1 MFDSMSSRSPD
12 ETSTTSMTETAKLE
26 VIAGRGLLHRA
37 AKRMLDLI
45 IATAALIILMPAFLV
60 IAVLVRLDSPGP
72 ILFRQRRTGL
82 NGRVF
87 RILKFRTMT
96 VIEDGNAISHAT
108 RDDPRV
114 TRIGDFLRKSSLDEM
129 PQLINVIMGHMS
141 LVGPRPHALA
151 HDAQYSALLPHYAQR
166 FAMRPGLTGLAQIKG
181 FRGEIHQLDCMAQ
194 RVDAD
199 VEYVKTWSIRSDIVI
214 LFQTIPLVLRRV
226 NAY

>member
-1 MFDSMSSRSPD
+1 MFDSMTSRRVGAASKAPAPPD
-12 ETSTTSMTETAKLE
+12 DRVRITTEH
-26 VIAGRGLLHRA
+26 GLLHRA
-37 AKRMLDLI
+37 AKRMLDLV
-45 IATAALIILMPAFLV
+45 IAATALIILVPAFVV

-96 VIEDGNAISHAT
+96 VVEDGDAISHAT

-114 TRIGDFLRKSSLDEM
+114 TRFGDFLRKSSLDEM
-129 PQLINVIMGHMS
+129 PQLINVILGHMS

-151 HDAQYSALLPHYAQR
+151 HDAHYSALLPHYDQR
-166 FAMRPGLTGLAQIKG
+166 FAVRPGLTGLAQVKG
-181 FRGEIHQLDCMAQ
+181 LRGEIRQLDCMTQ
-194 RVDAD
+194 RIDAD
-199 VEYVKTWSIRSDIVI
+199 VEYVKNWSIRSDIVI
-214 LFQTIPLVLRRV
+214 LFRTVPLILRRV

>member
-1 MFDSMSSRSPD
+1 MFDSLP
-12 ETSTTSMTETAKLE
+12 STRDSDAP
-26 VIAGRGLLHRA
+26 AGVFPVKDQFQVYPGHGPLHRA
-37 AKRMLDLI
+37 AKRMLDMA
-45 IATAALIILMPAFLV
+45 IATTALIILIPAFVV

-96 VIEDGNAISHAT
+96 VIEDGAAISHAT
-108 RDDPRV
+108 RNDPRV
-114 TRIGDFLRKSSLDEM
+114 TRFGDFLRKSSLDEM
-129 PQLINVIMGHMS
+129 PQLINVILGHMS

-151 HDAQYSALLPHYAQR
+151 HDAQYSALLPHYGQR
-166 FAMRPGLTGLAQIKG
+166 FAVRPGLTGLAQVKG
-181 FRGEIHQLDCMAQ
+181 FRGEIHELNCMAQ

-214 LFQTIPLVLRRV
+214 LFQTIPLILRRV

>member
-1 MFDSMSSRSPD
+1 MLDV
-12 ETSTTSMTETAKLE
+12 
-26 VIAGRGLLHRA
+26 VIAL
-37 AKRMLDLI
+37 
-45 IATAALIILMPAFLV
+45 
-60 IAVLVRLDSPGP
+60 IAVLILIPAFAVIALLVWLDSPGP

-96 VIEDGNAISHAT
+96 VIEDGAAISHA
-108 RDDPRV
+108 RRNDPRV

-129 PQLINVIMGHMS
+129 PQLINVILGHMS

-151 HDAQYSALLPHYAQR
+151 HDAQYSALLPQYGQR
-166 FAMRPGLTGLAQIKG
+166 FAVRPGLTGLAQVKG
-181 FRGEIHQLDCMAQ
+181 FRGEIHELNCMAQ

-199 VEYVKTWSIRSDIVI
+199 VEYVKTWSIRSDIAI
-214 LFQTIPLVLRRV
+214 LLRTIPLILRRV

>member
-1 MFDSMSSRSPD
+1 MFDSLSSRDAD
-12 ETSTTSMTETAKLE
+12 EAPVTASGMAKLD
-26 VIAGRGLLHRA
+26 VITERGLLHRA
-37 AKRMLDLI
+37 AKRILDLL
-45 IATAALIILMPAFLV
+45 IATVALIILIPAFV
-60 IAVLVRLDSPGP
+60 AIAVLVRLDSQGP

-96 VIEDGNAISHAT
+96 VVEDGDAITHAV

-114 TRIGDFLRKSSLDEM
+114 TRVGDFLRKSSLDEM
-129 PQLINVIMGHMS
+129 PQLINVILGHMS

-151 HDAQYSALLPHYAQR
+151 HDAHYSALLPYYGQR
-166 FAMRPGLTGLAQIKG
+166 FAVRPGLTGLAQVKG
-181 FRGEIHQLDCMAQ
+181 FRGEIRQLDCMAQ

-199 VEYVKTWSIRSDIVI
+199 VEYVKSWSIRSDIVI
-214 LFQTIPLVLRRV
+214 LFQTIPLILRRV

>member
-1 MFDSMSSRSPD
+1 MFDSLSSRDAD
-12 ETSTTSMTETAKLE
+12 EAPVTACGMAKLD
-26 VIAGRGLLHRA
+26 VITERGLLHRA
-37 AKRMLDLI
+37 AKRILDLL
-45 IATAALIILMPAFLV
+45 IATVALIILIPAFV
-60 IAVLVRLDSPGP
+60 AIAVLVRLDSQGP

-96 VIEDGNAISHAT
+96 VVEDGDAITHAV

-114 TRIGDFLRKSSLDEM
+114 TRVGDFLRKSSLDEM
-129 PQLINVIMGHMS
+129 PQLINVILGHMS

-151 HDAQYSALLPHYAQR
+151 HDAHYSTLLPYYGQR
-166 FAMRPGLTGLAQIKG
+166 FAVRPGLTGLAQVKG
-181 FRGEIHQLDCMAQ
+181 FRGEIRQLDCMAQ

-199 VEYVKTWSIRSDIVI
+199 VEYVKSWSIRSDIVI
-214 LFQTIPLVLRRV
+214 LFQTIPLILRRV

>member
-1 MFDSMSSRSPD
+1 MFDSLPSRQAR
-12 ETSTTSMTETAKLE
+12 EAFSMTGPFE
-26 VIAGRGLLHRA
+26 VYPGRGLLHRA
-37 AKRMLDLI
+37 AKRMLDVV
-45 IATAALIILMPAFLV
+45 IATTALIILIPAFAV

-96 VIEDGNAISHAT
+96 VIEDGDAISHAK

-129 PQLINVIMGHMS
+129 PQLINVILGHMS

-151 HDAQYSALLPHYAQR
+151 HDAQYSALLPHYGQR
-166 FAMRPGLTGLAQIKG
+166 FAVRPGLTGLAQVKG
-181 FRGEIHQLDCMAQ
+181 FRGEIRQLDCMAQ

-214 LFQTIPLVLRRV
+214 LLRTIPLILRRV